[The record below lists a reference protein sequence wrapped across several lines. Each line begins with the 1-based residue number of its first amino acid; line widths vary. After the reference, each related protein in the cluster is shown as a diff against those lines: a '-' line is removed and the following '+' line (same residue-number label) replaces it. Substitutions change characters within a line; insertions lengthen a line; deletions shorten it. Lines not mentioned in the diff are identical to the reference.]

1 MSGRS
6 SSTED
11 SRPASRS
18 ASAVT
23 GETDASGSSA
33 SGTGAPT
40 SRCQRVPV
48 LGDEPGERGHVVAR
62 RLHARA
68 RPLDVEGRGE
78 AGLLAP
84 PGQLEGPA
92 LCLVGVLR
100 QPQQRLV
107 RAHGQPGRRDFG
119 DEADVR
125 GALRLRRGQV
135 FLPRALLEVA
145 HAAEQVQLV
154 RREADLGTVLV
165 TRRAAPVRRERRR
178 DPLRRLG
185 RDGLDGRE
193 LVGALDA
200 VQGARTLDVQG
211 GDAQVTVVGQAQR
224 DHAPQAIVGV
234 ELPPSDL
241 GHRGRALARRPVR
254 GPLRPLGR
262 HGRLGRR
269 YFGARFTHPASAAA
283 ARATS
288 AARAGADAARESEG
302 QHQSASAGVATA
314 TTGWRRRVNRP

>member
-1 MSGRS
+1 MLSRAVSTLVRARS
-6 SSTED
+6 R
-11 SRPASRS
+11 SRAEATPASW
-18 ASAVT
+18 
-23 GETDASGSSA
+23 
-33 SGTGAPT
+33 
-40 SRCQRVPV
+40 
-48 LGDEPGERGHVVAR
+48 
-62 RLHARA
+62 RA
-68 RPLDVEGRGE
+68 
-78 AGLLAP
+78 
-84 PGQLEGPA
+84 PGQLEGPPP
-92 LCLVGVLR
+92 CLVGVLG

-125 GALRLRRGQV
+125 AALRLRRGEV

-154 RREADLGTVLV
+154 RREADFGTVLMK
-165 TRRAAPVRRERRR
+165 RRAAPVRRERRR

-211 GDAQVTVVGQAQR
+211 GDAQVTVVRQAQR

-241 GHRGRALARRPVR
+241 GRRGRALARRPVR
-254 GPLRPLGR
+254 GPLRPLRR
-262 HGRLGRR
+262 HGRLGLR
-269 YFGARFTHPASAAA
+269 GTSARGSRIRSSAAA
-283 ARATS
+283 AEGDQRRPKP
-288 AARAGADAARESEG
+288 ARTHARESEG
-302 QHQSASAGVATA
+302 QHQCASTGVATA
-314 TTGWRRRVNRP
+314 TTGWRRRVNRV